1 LSELPG
7 FVLAGAGLAFV
18 SAKGATGATG
28 ATSDG
33 EAPGRAEVEAE
44 RLGAGAAAAARTW
57 VLAAA
62 ERVDFAGLTV
72 DVRVLRFTVVV
83 FVLAAGSVAG
93 TALSGGAVEV
103 ESVTGGASA
112 AGAGSAAVGGAVSVG
127 TGCAC

>member
-1 LSELPG
+1 MSELPG

-18 SAKGATGATG
+18 SATGATGATG

-33 EAPGRAEVEAE
+33 EAPGRAAVEAE
-44 RLGAGAAAAARTW
+44 RLGAGAAAAAPW

-83 FVLAAGSVAG
+83 FVLAAGSVAR